1 MTTPTP
7 KAARRP
13 LIVGGAAFALL
24 LPIALPGIA
33 QAAPAQDAETTLV
46 TSGGSFAQMV
56 PDGVC
61 AVNVWVA
68 GAPGGLAISD
78 GDAEPDPEEPGEL
91 RGANGAGGTLSATLQ
106 LGAGSLIHGT
116 VGFPGG
122 NSGVGG
128 YPGPGGNGGTGGHN
142 GGGGGGYS
150 SISVDGQYL
159 LIAAGGGGTGGGH
172 TSDGG
177 AGGDGGAGVYAP
189 ISVTDGQVYPG
200 GDGHSGFDVGWNT
213 DPATF
218 PGGGQGG
225 SDNGGAGGTNPRSNT
240 DPDVALWNWNGFK
253 GTDMAGGNGGKDNS
267 PDTGGGGGAGYFG
280 GGGGAATDGA
290 VGSAAQYFV
299 GGGGGGGSSFVS
311 SSIDQDTFSIAK
323 NRDDNGK
330 AHSAYIEFEWVMC
343 DYNLEIAKSVVGV
356 VDEDGELV
364 RESAVFEDG
373 DTVRYSVTVT
383 NSGADAMAI
392 GDTVTLVDDLA
403 VGGKVV
409 SVAGLDTTAPA
420 IGGTIAAAGIEAF
433 DTVTIVDANDNPV
446 ERPRGLA
453 VGDSV
458 TIVYDTVVRG
468 SEAVTNTVS
477 TADRNGSH
485 EADAIVAPAAPSLGL
500 LKTADTKTVTR
511 VGQVVKYSFLVTNT
525 GNIELS
531 DISITENSFSG
542 KGKLSAVVCPDE
554 IVQPGDAVNCTAE
567 YTAVAADLTG
577 APLTNTATAS
587 AATRGGMLVDSEK
600 SALEITTV
608 KPAVLSHTG
617 ATAPFGMAAAAA
629 LLIALGAPLVM
640 ATVRRNR
647 ARA

>member
-1 MTTPTP
+1 MTTPAL

-13 LIVGGAAFALL
+13 LIVGGAALALL

-33 QAAPAQDAETTLV
+33 QAAPAQDADTTLI
-46 TSGGSFAQMV
+46 TSGGSFTQVV

-78 GDAEPDPEEPGEL
+78 GDAEPDPEDPGEL
-91 RGANGAGGTLSATLQ
+91 RGANGAGGTLSAKLQ

-116 VGFPGG
+116 VGFAGT

-128 YPGPGGNGGTGGHN
+128 HPGPGGNGGTGGHN

-150 SISVDGQYL
+150 SISVNGERL
-159 LIAAGGGGTGGGH
+159 LLAAGGGGTGGGH

-177 AGGDGGAGVYAP
+177 AGGDGGAGVYPA
-189 ISVTDGQVYPG
+189 ISVADGLVFPG
-200 GDGHSGFDVGWNT
+200 GDGATGFDTGWNT

-218 PGGGQGG
+218 PGGGIGG
-225 SDNGGAGGTNPRSNT
+225 SDEGGAGGTNPRSNT

-253 GTDMAGGNGGKDNS
+253 GTDFAGGNGGNDNS

-280 GGGGAATDGA
+280 GGGGASTDGA
-290 VGSAAQYFV
+290 VGGAAQYFV

-323 NRDDNGK
+323 NRDEDGK
-330 AHSAYIEFEWVMC
+330 AHAAYISFEWVMC
-343 DYNLEIAKSVVGV
+343 DYNLEITKSVVGA

-364 RESAVFEDG
+364 RSTPVFEDG
-373 DTVRYSVTVT
+373 DTVRYAVTVT

-409 SVAGLDTTAPA
+409 SVDGLDTTVPA
-420 IGGTIAAAGIEAF
+420 IGGTIAAAGIEVF
-433 DTVTIVDANDNPV
+433 DTVEISDANDNPI

-453 VGDSV
+453 VGQSV
-458 TIVYDTVVRG
+458 TVVYDTVVRG
-468 SEAVTNTVS
+468 TDPVTNTVS

-500 LKTADTKTVTR
+500 LKTADTKTVTH

-525 GNIELS
+525 GNIELR
-531 DISITENSFSG
+531 DISIAEQSFSG
-542 KGKLSAVVCPDE
+542 KGKLSAAVCPDE
-554 IVQPGDAVNCTAE
+554 IVQPGDSVTCTAE
-567 YTAVAADLTG
+567 YTAVAGDLTG
-577 APLTNTATAS
+577 TPLTNTATAS
-587 AATRGGMLVDSEK
+587 AATRGGMDVDSEK
-600 SALEITTV
+600 SAVEITTV
-608 KPAVLSHTG
+608 KPAVLSNTG
-617 ATAPFGMAAAAA
+617 SATPMGLAAAAA
-629 LLIALGAPLVM
+629 LLVAIGAPLAA
-640 ATVRRNR
+640 ATIRRNR